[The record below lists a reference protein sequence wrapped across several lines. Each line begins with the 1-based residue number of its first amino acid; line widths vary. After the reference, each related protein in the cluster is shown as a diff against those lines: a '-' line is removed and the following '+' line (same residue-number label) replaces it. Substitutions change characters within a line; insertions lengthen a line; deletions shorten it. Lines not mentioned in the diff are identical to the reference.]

1 MLYNCECPEIDE
13 RAISSNELYFC
24 SGCPLSY
31 QVNVVV
37 VAVVYVVDDVIVV
50 VVVVLYLM
58 PEVSMEELQV
68 VLNLMSQQQPEA
80 AKLTTTFDL
89 NVDSAT
95 SSFSNPPQHPGLTQI
110 Q

>member
-1 MLYNCECPEIDE
+1 M
-13 RAISSNELYFC
+13 
-24 SGCPLSY
+24 SY

-37 VAVVYVVDDVIVV
+37 VVVVYVVDDVV

-68 VLNLMSQQQPEA
+68 VLNLMSQHQPEA